1 MTRARTPIHPS
12 SASST
17 LDNLQKVRMFLV
29 DYLEGALMI
38 RRFWFR
44 LRNHLRNK
52 KLEREMEAEMRF
64 HLEMETEKNI
74 GRGMSEEEARLVAQR
89 SFGGVAQVKEE
100 YRDLTR
106 FRQVEELWQDIR
118 FGVRMLLKNPGFT
131 AAAMITLAIGI
142 GANTAIFSA
151 VSAVL
156 LRPLPYP
163 EPDRLVMV
171 WERLIREDGRN
182 LVSPAD
188 FCDWRA
194 RNRVFENIAA
204 WNGISVD
211 LVEGSEPERIRAG
224 RVSPSYFDVLG
235 VKPMLGRSFLPE
247 EELPGAA
254 DVAVINYGLWQRR
267 FGADR
272 SIIGRAISLSGE
284 PYEVIGV
291 LPPSPIFSGE
301 SGLWVP
307 LKISPQG
314 RLNRTGHSLRVVARL
329 KSGITLQQARADME
343 RVGAELMREYP
354 AENTNHTA
362 FVIPLHT
369 ELVSGE
375 GGDIRQPLLILF
387 AAAGLVLAVACAN
400 VANLQLMRAAARR
413 KEIAIRAAL
422 GARPRR
428 IARQLLTESMLLA
441 TLGGAGGMLLAFW
454 GIGAITALIPQNVL
468 NLTGPRLDLRVLGF
482 TLVISLGS
490 GVLSGLGAL
499 RQASRPN
506 LTDMLR
512 EGAGGSGIA
521 TQRARS
527 MVVVAEIAL
536 AVVLLI
542 GAGLMI
548 RSLWKL
554 QHVQLG
560 FDPQN
565 VLTAQISLPDARY
578 REPQK
583 RAIFFRR
590 LIEKVR
596 ALPGVNAAGVI
607 STLPLRAGGR
617 TSIAIE
623 GRAEMT
629 NVPPQARPRIHDR
642 VVTPDY
648 FQTMGIRLI
657 RGRPLTSQ
665 DDSAAPPVALINQ
678 TAAQRYWPGQNPL
691 GHRVEV
697 NRQWWEVVG
706 VVGDVK
712 GQGLDRDVNPEVYF
726 SWAQSPWSGGTL
738 VVRGTNVSSLASAI
752 RSKAQELD
760 KQLPISNVRTLEEI
774 VEDSIST
781 PRTNTLLLALFAGI
795 ALTLAAVGIYG
806 VMAYSV
812 AQRAHEIGVRMA
824 LGAQSSDAIKLVL
837 KQGMILALVGA
848 LIGLIASW
856 RLTRLMESLLFGVGT
871 TDPLTFIVTPL
882 LLILVALLACW
893 LPARRSTKVDPLVAL
908 RNE

>member
-1 MTRARTPIHPS
+1 MTWLRIFI
-12 SASST
+12 
-17 LDNLQKVRMFLV
+17 Q
-29 DYLEGALMI
+29 
-38 RRFWFR
+38 R
-44 LRNHLRNK
+44 LRGVFFKR
-52 KLEREMEAEMRF
+52 KLERDLEDEIRS
-64 HLEMETEKNI
+64 HLEMQIEENVR
-74 GRGMSEEEARLVAQR
+74 RGMSPEEARHAAR
-89 SFGGVAQVKEE
+89 RKFGGVEQVKEA
-100 YRDLTR
+100 YRDGSGLPL
-106 FRQVEELWQDIR
+106 VESTLQDLR
-118 FGVRMLLKNPGFT
+118 YAVRTLAKNPGFSLI
-131 AAAMITLAIGI
+131 AIIILALGI

-171 WERLIREDGRN
+171 WERHIKEDLRN
-182 LVSPAD
+182 VVSVAD
-188 FCDWRA
+188 FCDWRE

-204 WNGISVD
+204 QIGITVD
-211 LVEGSEPERIRAG
+211 LTEGGEPERIGATG
-224 RVSPSYFDVLG
+224 VSPSYFDVLG

-254 DVAVINYGLWQRR
+254 NVAVINHTLWQRR

-272 SIIGRAISLSGE
+272 SIIGRTISLSGE
-284 PYEVIGV
+284 SYEVIGV
-291 LPPSPIFSGE
+291 LPSSSRYGNE
-301 SGLWVP
+301 DLGLWVP
-307 LKISPQG
+307 LKILPQARQN
-314 RLNRTGHSLRVVARL
+314 RLRHSLRVVARI

-343 RVGAELMREYP
+343 RVSAELMREYP

-362 FVIPLHT
+362 FVIPLHA

-375 GGDIRQPLLILF
+375 GVDIRQPLLILF

-400 VANLQLMRAAARR
+400 VANLQLIRAAARR

-441 TLGGAGGMLLAFW
+441 ALGGAVGTLLAYW
-454 GIGAITALIPQNVL
+454 GIAAITALIPQRVL
-468 NLTGPRLDLRVLGF
+468 HLTGSPRLDLRILGF

-499 RQASRPN
+499 RRASRPN
-506 LTDMLR
+506 LTDTLR
-512 EGAGGSGIA
+512 EGGGGSGVA
-521 TQRARS
+521 TNRARS

-548 RSLWKL
+548 RTLWNI

-560 FDPQN
+560 FDPRD
-565 VLTAQISLPDARY
+565 VVTAQIVLPSARY
-578 REPQK
+578 PQREEMT
-583 RAIFFRR
+583 RFFQQLSER
-590 LIEKVR
+590 VR
-596 ALPGVNAAGVI
+596 ALPGVQAVGAI
-607 STLPLRAGGR
+607 SRLPLTGGYGS

-623 GRAEMT
+623 GRAEMI
-629 NVPPQARPRIHDR
+629 NLLPQARPRIYPR
-642 VVTPDY
+642 TVTPDY
-648 FQTMGIRLI
+648 FQAMGIPLLK
-657 RGRPLTSQ
+657 GRFMTAKDAGNAPL
-665 DDSAAPPVALINQ
+665 VVLINQ
-678 TAAQRYWPGQNPL
+678 TAATRYWPGGNPL
-691 GHRVEV
+691 GQRVQIGGGNPWKEV
-697 NRQWWEVVG
+697 IG
-706 VVGDVK
+706 IVGDAK
-712 GQGLDRDVNPEVYF
+712 HRGGLDQDILPEVYF
-726 SWAQSPWSGGTL
+726 PWAQYTQSSGTM
-738 VVRGTNVSSLASAI
+738 VVRGTNVSSLAPAI

-760 KQLPISNVRTLEEI
+760 RLLPISNVRTLEEI
-774 VEDSIST
+774 VEGSIAA

-795 ALTLAAVGIYG
+795 ALALAAVGIYG

-824 LGAQSSDAIKLVL
+824 LGAQSSDALKLVL

-856 RLTRLMESLLFGVGT
+856 GLTRLMESLLFGVGT
-871 TDPLTFIVTPL
+871 TDPLTFILIPL

-893 LPARRSTKVDPLVAL
+893 LPARRATKVDPLVVL

>member
-1 MTRARTPIHPS
+1 
-12 SASST
+12 
-17 LDNLQKVRMFLV
+17 
-29 DYLEGALMI
+29 MI

-74 GRGMSEEEARLVAQR
+74 GRGMTEEEARLVAR
-89 SFGGVAQVKEE
+89 RTFGGVAQVKEE
-100 YRDLTR
+100 YHDLTR
-106 FRQVEELWQDIR
+106 FRQVEELWQDVR

-131 AAAMITLAIGI
+131 AAVVITLAIGI
-142 GANTAIFSA
+142 GANAAIFSA
-151 VSAVL
+151 VSAML

-171 WERLIREDGRN
+171 WERRIREDARN

-188 FCDWRA
+188 FCDWRE

-204 WNGISVD
+204 QTGIWVD
-211 LVEGSEPERIRAG
+211 LTEGSEPKRIRAG
-224 RVSPSYFDVLG
+224 AVSPSYFDVLG
-235 VKPMLGRSFLPE
+235 VKPMLGRSFMPE

-254 DVAVINYGLWQRR
+254 NVAVINHTMWQSR

-272 SIIGRAISLSGE
+272 SIIGRAISLNGE
-284 PYEVIGV
+284 SYEVIGV
-291 LPPSPIFSGE
+291 LPPSFPFPAE
-301 SGLWVP
+301 DLGLWVP
-307 LKISPQG
+307 FKISSET
-314 RLNRTGHSLRVVARL
+314 RLNRRGHSLRVVARI
-329 KSGITLQQARADME
+329 KSGITLQQAQADME

-362 FVIPLHT
+362 FVISLHT
-369 ELVSGE
+369 ELVNGE

-400 VANLQLMRAAARR
+400 VANLQLIRAAVRR

-441 TLGGAGGMLLAFW
+441 ALGGAVGTLLALW
-454 GIGAITALIPQNVL
+454 GIGAITALLPQSVL
-468 NLTGPRLDLRVLGF
+468 HLIGPRLDLRVLGF
-482 TLVISLGS
+482 TLIISLGS

-499 RQASRPN
+499 RQAARSD
-506 LTDMLR
+506 LTDTLR
-512 EGAGGSGIA
+512 EGGGGSGTA

-527 MVVVAEIAL
+527 IFVVAEVAL

-554 QHVQLG
+554 QSVQPG
-560 FDPQN
+560 FDSQN
-565 VLTAQISLPDARY
+565 VLTANISLPSARY
-578 REPQK
+578 REPQQI
-583 RAIFFRR
+583 ATFFRQ

-596 ALPGVNAAGVI
+596 VLPGVDGAGAI

-623 GRAEMT
+623 GRTEMT
-629 NVPPQARPRIHDR
+629 NLPPQARPRIHDR

-665 DDSAAPPVALINQ
+665 DDRAAPRVALINQ

-697 NRQWWEVVG
+697 NRQWWEVIG

-712 GQGLDRDVNPEVYF
+712 GQGLDRDANPEVYF

-738 VVRGTNVSSLASAI
+738 VVRATNVSSLAPAI
-752 RSKAQELD
+752 RSKVQELD
-760 KQLPISNVRTLEEI
+760 KQLPISSVRTMEEI
-774 VEDSIST
+774 VDGSIAA

-824 LGAQSSDAIKLVL
+824 LGAQSSDALKLVL
-837 KQGMILALVGA
+837 KQGMLLALVGA

-856 RLTRLMESLLFGVGT
+856 GLTRLMESLLFGVGT
-871 TDPLTFIVTPL
+871 TDLLTFILIPL
-882 LLILVALLACW
+882 LLTLVALLACW
-893 LPARRSTKVDPLVAL
+893 LPARRATKVDPLVVL